1 MLQSF
6 FTTLATQLANYIN
19 DIAPSI
25 QKVIEQYPQIASI
38 NHEEQFNQLIFNLL
52 SELADV
58 SQLSQQSSL
67 PTKAVLVIDAL
78 DECDREQDQELIVS
92 LSAKLDG
99 IKSIKIYVFLT
110 SRPELPLRI
119 SFEKLPGNM
128 HRDMILHKIPGIQED
143 IATFMEFEFARIR
156 DLYLLP
162 PEWPGGEHISKL
174 AEMAVPLFIF
184 AATACRFIADTDPE
198 EQVEIVMSYQSNWHT
213 SQLEATY
220 LPILHRLKQKVMS
233 ISYQTLI
240 TEFRKIVGTII
251 NLASP
256 MSIPSLS
263 KLLAVSERKRKC
275 IELMSKRLKKDI
287 CDLKLPGIF
296 RSDVDE
302 SLIIEHLPTEI
313 QYSCRYWVYH
323 LERSR
328 DTVKDSGIVDV
339 FLRQHTL
346 HWVEAVSLSGE
357 MKEMVHIA
365 DALKVTA
372 GSENI
377 SALVYDIRRFVRQ
390 NQTIID
396 RTPLQVYWSTL
407 LLAPK
412 KSVLKPIFGPRNI
425 IPEVELTR
433 PLIVQEQWSAVL
445 QTLEGHTSTVTS
457 LVFSANDDLLA
468 SGSSD
473 ETLRIWDVATGA
485 QLHVFRGHRS
495 TIGDVIFYTVDW
507 VGHERHVN
515 TVAFLGDGKMLASGS
530 DDDTVRIWNAI
541 TGVLLHK
548 LKFNDSIYRI
558 TFSANAN
565 ILAIVVR
572 DGTVG
577 IADAATG
584 GLLRSLNLNVE
595 RIVANTKWTWRFC

>member
-1 MLQSF
+1 
-6 FTTLATQLANYIN
+6 
-19 DIAPSI
+19 
-25 QKVIEQYPQIASI
+25 
-38 NHEEQFNQLIFNLL
+38 
-52 SELADV
+52 
-58 SQLSQQSSL
+58 
-67 PTKAVLVIDAL
+67 
-78 DECDREQDQELIVS
+78 
-92 LSAKLDG
+92 
-99 IKSIKIYVFLT
+99 
-110 SRPELPLRI
+110 
-119 SFEKLPGNM
+119 
-128 HRDMILHKIPGIQED
+128 
-143 IATFMEFEFARIR
+143 
-156 DLYLLP
+156 
-162 PEWPGGEHISKL
+162 
-174 AEMAVPLFIF
+174 
-184 AATACRFIADTDPE
+184 
-198 EQVEIVMSYQSNWHT
+198 
-213 SQLEATY
+213 
-220 LPILHRLKQKVMS
+220 
-233 ISYQTLI
+233 
-240 TEFRKIVGTII
+240 
-251 NLASP
+251 
-256 MSIPSLS
+256 
-263 KLLAVSERKRKC
+263 
-275 IELMSKRLKKDI
+275 MSKRLKKDI

-302 SLIIEHLPTEI
+302 SLIMEHLPTEI

-328 DTVKDSGIVDV
+328 DKVKDSGIVDV

-412 KSVLKPIFGPRNI
+412 KSVLKSIFGPRNI

-433 PLIVQEQWSAVL
+433 PLIVQEQWSAIL

-457 LVFSANDDLLA
+457 LAFSANDDLLA

-485 QLHVFRGHRS
+485 QLHRTRISVSGRNVRIWEVTDGALVR
-495 TIGDVIFYTVDW
+495 IL
-507 VGHERHVN
+507 VGHERHGN

-577 IADAATG
+577 IADAVTS

-595 RIVANTKWTWRFC
+595 RIVVNTKWTWRFFTHYKRTTAPPSPYFFQPSTINHQPPPSQPPPPSFQTYKPPSSKIRRAMDCRRDPTTGEPIGSVMYDKPSEVPEWLILNLLPLGAIGFGNAAKAVAMIRRIMEEEGHGIYEAVIRGVKLFGVTDPQTIEKIRRASDKPAVPAARLVTAVSAPPAYLLAPLARLRGGAKPRPHERWMLKYLEGEEGKKGGNEEKEKKEDTGGEEVLGLDKAEPLVAKAVERPYVPPHLRHKLPARSLARASSSQ